1 MLSLILLWT
10 QITLSVIPGIF
21 PTDQRLRREK
31 FILHRIGKHLFC
43 TNFVLAESCQVCLLQ
58 PTNRCIPAMIQ
69 EDEDPN
75 KGDQSRSIDAGED
88 NVTEQTNHIIIPSYA
103 SWFDY
108 NW

>member
-1 MLSLILLWT
+1 MGLGAPVLHSPSCVRVPGVPSECHVP
-10 QITLSVIPGIF
+10 SVP
-21 PTDQRLRREK
+21 
-31 FILHRIGKHLFC
+31 
-43 TNFVLAESCQVCLLQ
+43 
-58 PTNRCIPAMIQ
+58 Q

-75 KGDQSRSIDAGED
+75 KGDQSRSMDAGED

>member
-1 MLSLILLWT
+1 MLHLELQNSSSCSQEASVGQQRGGKALPARGVAQKLGGLGKLLSCHCSVSPPSLCRVPSLFHVP
-10 QITLSVIPGIF
+10 SVP
-21 PTDQRLRREK
+21 
-31 FILHRIGKHLFC
+31 
-43 TNFVLAESCQVCLLQ
+43 
-58 PTNRCIPAMIQ
+58 Q

-75 KGDQSRSIDAGED
+75 KGDQSRSIDPGED

>member
-1 MLSLILLWT
+1 ML
-10 QITLSVIPGIF
+10 Q
-21 PTDQRLRREK
+21 
-31 FILHRIGKHLFC
+31 RIGKHLLEANSAAWEFLGIFC
-43 TNFVLAESCQVCLLQ
+43 CLQ
-58 PTNRCIPAMIQ
+58 CVNQCISSVIQ

-75 KGDQSRSIDAGED
+75 KGDQSRSIDPGED

>member
-1 MLSLILLWT
+1 MS
-10 QITLSVIPGIF
+10 
-21 PTDQRLRREK
+21 
-31 FILHRIGKHLFC
+31 
-43 TNFVLAESCQVCLLQ
+43 SCLQ
-58 PTNRCIPAMIQ
+58 PPHHCVPSVTQ

-75 KGDQSRSIDAGED
+75 KGDQSRSMDPGED